1 MNLFGLMR
9 ITYVGSISVS
19 GKEWI
24 ISIREKRFDVIE
36 ASDFELFRFLLNHLT
51 M

>member
-1 MNLFGLMR
+1 MLLFRLKS

-24 ISIREKRFDVIE
+24 ISILEKRFDVIE

-51 M
+51 L